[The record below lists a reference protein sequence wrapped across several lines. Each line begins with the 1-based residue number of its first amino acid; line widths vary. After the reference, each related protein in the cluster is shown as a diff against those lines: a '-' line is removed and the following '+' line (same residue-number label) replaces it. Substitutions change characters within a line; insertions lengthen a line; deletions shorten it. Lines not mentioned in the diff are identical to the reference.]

1 MFSGENV
8 LASMLEL
15 FFLSRFIVFS
25 KQNHRNRKILYS
37 MHVLLEKQMISQKT
51 IQYCFEDKTLSF
63 KALYFVVYAFGH
75 LRKTFS
81 SLPVETIEWNY

>member
-1 MFSGENV
+1 
-8 LASMLEL
+8 
-15 FFLSRFIVFS
+15 
-25 KQNHRNRKILYS
+25 
-37 MHVLLEKQMISQKT
+37 MISQKT
-51 IQYCFEDKTLSF
+51 IEYCFEDKTLSF